1 LLRLQAKGRVE
12 RVNQTLQDRLVKA
25 LRLANINTIKE
36 ANKFLLKFIEG
47 FNNRF
52 SVEPR
57 SKENAHRPLQH
68 NKTERLAIL
77 SIQTTR
83 KLTKNLTISYNCTE
97 FQLVGYGK
105 GYRLQHKD
113 VTVCEHFN
121 GDIELHCAGKKLE
134 YKCFKKGTAPKI
146 VSRKELDD
154 AMITIKSNNKKEYK
168 PAIDHPW
175 RQSQTTKRETAMTT
189 T

>member
-1 LLRLQAKGRVE
+1 MK
-12 RVNQTLQDRLVKA
+12 
-25 LRLANINTIKE
+25 TI
-36 ANKFLLKFIEG
+36 G
-47 FNNRF
+47 FTK
-52 SVEPR
+52 
-57 SKENAHRPLQH
+57 SKSLHFYLESR
-68 NKTERLAIL
+68 
-77 SIQTTR
+77 
-83 KLTKNLTISYNCTE
+83 
-97 FQLVGYGK
+97 
-105 GYRLQHKD
+105 
-113 VTVCEHFN
+113 CEHFN